1 MTNVELFFNTFIR
14 DLKSPSK
21 LFIRN
26 YSFTLSG
33 RFIAEFIQNIF
44 SLLIYDCQHSVKRL
58 NLILYEKLNK
68 KN

>member
-26 YSFTLSG
+26 YSFTLSK
-33 RFIAEFIQNIF
+33 RYMPEFIQNIF
-44 SLLIYDCQHSVKRL
+44 NLSVYDCQHNVKRL
-58 NLILYEKLNK
+58 NPILYEN
-68 KN
+68 